1 MGFFTDKKKAREEA
15 ENWVANEADKIADD
29 VEKREEML
37 VEEQEWEDIEIPT
50 DEENYDEE
58 NYDEEN
64 YDEEN
69 PQIDD
74 IEQGR
79 SR

>member
-37 VEEQEWEDIEIPT
+37 GEEQEWEDIEIPT

-58 NYDEEN
+58 N
-64 YDEEN
+64 